1 MRFESFFRS
10 NGDILSATIRT
21 FVEVFAQFFSNFLW
35 RKANGLNYFFT
46 IFAPKRHL
54 PAIIRKRGFALFPK
68 GRHIDEIGIIH
79 AHTNFVKIFLRRCE
93 HLAMKFDFWHPKFQF
108 LRVKTT
114 LLFQCFPHQ
123 KHSLDNE

>member
-1 MRFESFFRS
+1 MGFESFFRS
-10 NGDILSATIRT
+10 NSDILTTATRA
-21 FVEVFAQFFSNFLW
+21 FVEIFSKFFPDFLW
-35 RKANGLNYFFT
+35 RKASWFDYFFT
-46 IFAPKRHL
+46 IFAPKRHFST
-54 PAIIRKRGFALFPK
+54 IIRKSGFAFFSK

-79 AHTNFVKIFLRRCE
+79 AHTNFLKIFLRQCE
-93 HLAMKFDFWHPKFQF
+93 HLATKFDFWHPKFQF